1 MTAFMAL
8 GEHLMAYRSRRTDG
22 DQQGHGEQVHG
33 KGYTGVQVLHHTL
46 GGDGVAE
53 SERADDAARNPPFPS
68 RRTGFG
74 ITLLEETAWRNRS
87 SPTTQPETRLSHH
100 GVQVLGGTNIRN
112 DGSKTG
118 SSFTRHASPTNRS
131 MAYRSFIELE
141 FATAMSKAGPSY
153 ERCTHCG
160 GQSSDVQVHGVASVQ
175 VTPGVA
181 PAQREVASTTL
192 PLHGLVRRPP
202 LSWRTAEYSASSR
215 DEAPTTP
222 ATPM

>member
-1 MTAFMAL
+1 MAAFMAL

-33 KGYTGVQVLHHTL
+33 KGYTG
-46 GGDGVAE
+46 
-53 SERADDAARNPPFPS
+53 
-68 RRTGFG
+68 
-74 ITLLEETAWRNRS
+74 I
-87 SPTTQPETRLSHH
+87 
-100 GVQVLGGTNIRN
+100 QVLGGTNVRK

-118 SSFTRHASPTNRS
+118 SSFTRHASPTKRS
-131 MAYRSFIELE
+131 MAYKSFIELE
-141 FATAMSKAGPSY
+141 FATALSKAGPSY

-192 PLHGLVRRPP
+192 PFHGLMRCPP

-215 DEAPTTP
+215 DEVPTTA